1 MFLSEDV
8 TKAIAFGDFVKKH
21 AKWSMSTEQAIEL
34 TKQLAWYNGLVRK
47 IDEHVLELKRTFEA
61 PKHTASV
68 EAAAAPDKA
77 KGKK

>member
-8 TKAIAFGDFVKKH
+8 TKAAAFGDFVRKR
-21 AKWSMSTEQAIEL
+21 ARWDMSTEEAIEL
-34 TKQLAWYNGLVRK
+34 TKHLAWYNGLIRK

-61 PKHTASV
+61 PKPAES
-68 EAAAAPDKA
+68 

>member
-8 TKAIAFGDFVKKH
+8 TKAAAFGDFVRKR
-21 AKWSMSTEQAIEL
+21 AKWEMSTEEAIEL
-34 TKQLAWYNGLVRK
+34 TKHLAWYNGMVRK

-61 PKHTASV
+61 PKL
-68 EAAAAPDKA
+68 AADPVSIPEKS